1 MSSGAVHL
9 MTQVAVS
16 LGEFLTAAHVG
27 SRACRRARRAAGAG
41 GRTGTRAG
49 TRGGVVGPCRG
60 RASRR

>member
-1 MSSGAVHL
+1 

-27 SRACRRARRAAGAG
+27 SRACRRARRATGAG

-60 RASRR
+60 RAGRR